1 MTRAQDIDQVWQED
15 DDPYGYRTRWYE
27 ARKRAL
33 LLAVLPRQRFARGW
47 EIGCANGELTHMLA
61 ARCDALLGTD
71 MHPRAVAVARERC
84 AGLGHVDIQ
93 RMEHPRDWP
102 DGRFDLIVVGE
113 MGYYLDAV
121 ELDPFARKIE
131 ASLAPDAV
139 LLACHW
145 RPGFSARRSSTQDV
159 HARLAAIDGL
169 GCIAHYQDADMLLEA
184 WSSDTVSLAQRE
196 GLRGTLSSAQRE
208 GPR

>member
-1 MTRAQDIDQVWQED
+1 MSRAQDIDRVWQEG

-33 LLAVLPRQRFARGW
+33 LLAVLPRPRFARGW
-47 EIGCANGELTHMLA
+47 EIGCANGELTHALA

-84 AGLGHVDIQ
+84 AALAQVDIQ
-93 RMEHPRDWP
+93 RMEHPREWP
-102 DGRFDLIVVGE
+102 GGRFDLIVVGE
-113 MGYYLDAV
+113 MGYYLDPA

-131 ASLAPDAV
+131 TSLAPDGV

-145 RPGFSARRSSTQDV
+145 RPAFAARRSSTQEV
-159 HARLAAIDGL
+159 HARLEAIDGV
-169 GCIAHYQDADMLLEA
+169 GCIAGYEDADVRLDA
-184 WSSDTVSLAQRE
+184 WSRDPVSPAQRE
-196 GLRGTLSSAQRE
+196 GLR
-208 GPR
+208 

>member
-1 MTRAQDIDQVWQED
+1 MTRAQDIDQVWQEG
-15 DDPYGYRTRWYE
+15 DDPYAYRTRWYE
-27 ARKRAL
+27 TRKRAL
-33 LLAVLPRQRFARGW
+33 LLAVLPRQRFAQGW
-47 EIGCANGELTHMLA
+47 EIGCANGELTHGLA

-84 AGLGHVDIQ
+84 AGLVHVHIQ
-93 RMEHPRDWP
+93 RMEHPREWP

-113 MGYYLDAV
+113 MGYYLDPA

-145 RPGFSARRSSTQDV
+145 RPAFAARRSSTQDV
-159 HARLAAIDGL
+159 HARLAAIDGF
-169 GCIAHYQDADMLLEA
+169 GCIAHYEDEDVLLDA
-184 WSSDTVSLAQRE
+184 WSRDTVSLARRE
-196 GLRGTLSSAQRE
+196 GLR
-208 GPR
+208 